1 MENQNKPNY
10 TTPDKNLLDTL
21 SKWTNFVGIIT
32 IISGILACITIFGI
46 VPGVIS
52 IILGLKLRN
61 AKNSIDLYLRGQSQE
76 INNIIENLGAYF
88 KIQGIYIIV
97 SLALSI
103 IGLII
108 GLIFI
113 TFAMNE
119 MSYYYY

>member
-1 MENQNKPNY
+1 MDNLNKPNY
-10 TTPDKNLLDTL
+10 TTPDKHLLDTL

-32 IISGILACITIFGI
+32 IIVGILSCITIFGI

-108 GLIFI
+108 GLIFMM
-113 TFAMNE
+113 AVVNE
-119 MSYYYY
+119 MPYYY